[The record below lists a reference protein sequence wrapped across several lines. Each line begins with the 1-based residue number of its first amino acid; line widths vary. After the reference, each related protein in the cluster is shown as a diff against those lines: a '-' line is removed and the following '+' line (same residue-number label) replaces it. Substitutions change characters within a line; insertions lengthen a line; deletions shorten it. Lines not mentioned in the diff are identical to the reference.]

1 MRKIATSVVAVLLL
15 GGGVLTYQ
23 LTIARHRAPSF
34 REGGKFLVPGKDGV
48 PFPYGNAED
57 IVTTTTQVLSL
68 GKTPT
73 TTVAKPSAT
82 TVTTTSG
89 TTTAASTPVIPRN
102 GAYSYAVEG
111 NEGASGFGSR
121 DLPKTASL
129 VVHDN
134 EGKPTS
140 RVFDLRLSGDHEERE
155 IISFDNN
162 GVAFTYEGGSITF
175 GPGTQTS
182 QGYYNPPMVQIP
194 WPLTVGNKVT
204 KTSPVKTPGGDVPRT
219 EKWTTTIIGKETINV
234 LGAPHETFVVEI
246 QRNTT
251 PGTSEQVDRY
261 RKYWYDPELGIW
273 VKWIERFK
281 AKREGFVTFGYK
293 ADYVATLTGFV
304 PA

>member
-1 MRKIATSVVAVLLL
+1 MKKIASSVLAVLLV

-23 LTIARHRAPSF
+23 LTVARHRAPSF
-34 REGGKFLVPGKDGV
+34 KEGGEFAIVDDFPVPGKNGV
-48 PFPYGNAED
+48 PFPYGNAAD
-57 IVTTTTQVLSL
+57 VVTTTSTTRVA
-68 GKTPT
+68 TRIAAPT
-73 TTVAKPSAT
+73 AT
-82 TVTTTSG
+82 TVTTLG
-89 TTTAASTPVIPRN
+89 TVVAASVPIVPRN
-102 GAYSYAVEG
+102 GAYTYAVEG

-121 DLPKTASL
+121 DLPKTAGL

-134 EGKPTS
+134 EGKPNS

-155 IISFDNN
+155 IISFDNT

-182 QGYYNPPMVQIP
+182 QGYYNPPMLQVP
-194 WPLTVGNKVT
+194 FPLAVGTKVT

-219 EKWTTTIIGKETINV
+219 EKWTTTIIGKETLNV
-234 LGAPHETFVVEI
+234 LGAPHETYVVEI

-261 RKYWYDPELGIW
+261 RKYWYSPELGIW